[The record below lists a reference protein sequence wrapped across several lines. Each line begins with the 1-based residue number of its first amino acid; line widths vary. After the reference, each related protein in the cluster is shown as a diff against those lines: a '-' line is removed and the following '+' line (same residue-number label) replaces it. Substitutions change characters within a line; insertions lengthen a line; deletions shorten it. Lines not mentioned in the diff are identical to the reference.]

1 MSKDNVTKVRMF
13 APFQNKE
20 HQENEFNHMMEG
32 IPKKYHWSIFLYLG
46 MMDSTIVEGFEDEKA
61 KEKK

>member
-1 MSKDNVTKVRMF
+1 MF